1 MRVLEVCQEFPN
13 RYYPQL
19 GTFIKQSI
27 DSIASQNVDI
37 TVVSPKP
44 LVIPFSAF
52 PYHNFSKLPRIE
64 HTEKYSIH
72 YPRYIY
78 AVPKKHFYPIT
89 GISYAHFVSKYAI
102 KNIKPKPDLIH
113 AHFSYPD
120 GFGMIGLAKKW
131 NIPLVISALGTIE
144 RKVAYEGSYT
154 SRLIIEAMSFA
165 DRVLSVSED
174 LRLHIVNLGINENKV
189 IVVPN
194 GVDTEKFK
202 PLEKENARNLLNLP
216 VDKNIVLFVGALR
229 SIKGVDYLIE
239 AAKDFVNTNTELY
252 MVGRDDGL
260 KKSLLKMAYELKITD
275 RIKFVGPVNHEDVPL
290 WISASDILV
299 LPSLSEGRPNVVLEA
314 LACEVPVVATDVG
327 GIPELIINGET
338 GYLVPAKDSQELSEK
353 VNKLL
358 EDESLREKMGKLG
371 RKSIIL
377 RGLTWEAHAKKT
389 VDIYSELLQYPLK

>member
-1 MRVLEVCQEFPN
+1 MRVMEVCQEFPN

-27 DSIASQNVDI
+27 DSIAAQNVDI

-44 LVIPFSAF
+44 LVVPFSAF

-64 HTEKYSIH
+64 HTEKYDIH

-78 AVPKKHFYPIT
+78 AVPKKYFYPIT
-89 GISYAHFVSKYAI
+89 GISYAHFVSRYAI
-102 KNIKPKPDLIH
+102 KNIKPNPDLIH

-144 RKVAYEGSYT
+144 RKVAYEGSYN
-154 SRLIIEAMSFA
+154 SKQIIKAMNFA
-165 DRVLSVSED
+165 DQVLSVSED
-174 LRLHIVNLGINENKV
+174 LKLHIVKLGINENKV

-194 GVDTEKFK
+194 GVDTEKFR
-202 PLEKENARNLLNLP
+202 PMGKENARNLLNLP

-239 AAKDFVNTNTELY
+239 AAKNFVNMNTELY

-260 KKSLLKMAYELKITD
+260 KKKLLKMAHELKITD
-275 RIKFVGPVNHEDVPL
+275 LVKFIGPVNHEEIPL
-290 WISASDILV
+290 WVSASDILV

-327 GIPELIINGET
+327 GIPELMINGET
-338 GYLVPAKDSQELSEK
+338 GYLVPAKNSLELSKK

-358 EDESLREKMGKLG
+358 EDENLREKMGKLG
-371 RKSIIL
+371 RKSIIR

-389 VDIYSELLQYPLK
+389 VSIYSKLLQDSSN